1 MRDKKRIR
9 VIFFNILLV
18 LAVVAS
24 VIAYANGQ
32 SKSFEAN
39 AKSSFFNTADIMAEI
54 ASNYLKD
61 SQNTCD
67 SWANYM
73 SKTPMTMG
81 EAVTFVA
88 KSKTSE
94 NIAGHIVWED
104 TLTGFATEPSMSNA
118 ADYTVDYSGTLAD
131 IFSDDVFDG
140 DIHVTQRY
148 INPMTGAPVSAFA
161 NKVQLLDEEGNL
173 KTAILLRVVPVSYL
187 EERWTFPTEYQDA
200 RIGLIEQHGS
210 YVVKPDSRKQD
221 SFYDYVGDCNPG
233 TDREKLAETIES
245 NLQGSFYA
253 NNTQGISYFYVY
265 SHLENNQ
272 QWVLVA
278 AVPASSLTGEVTDW
292 TIPGI
297 ILVSL
302 TVILLVDMLFLW
314 RLRREEKKVQVQ
326 LQEQNSIIEGLG
338 TEYNTLLLLDLQTEE
353 CYTYRT
359 DEKLAARLPV
369 EQMENRNDYTS
380 IFAAYIKYFVH
391 EDDRERLNREIQLEY
406 LKERIPERGLYTVN
420 YKRVLGEK
428 KEYYQIS
435 FARVAAGQ
443 VREKVVIGFR
453 NVDDMLK
460 KEERQEELLRNALKQ
475 AESANQAKTAFLS
488 NMSHDIRTP
497 MNGIIGMT
505 AIAAAHID
513 DKVRVEDCLQK
524 ITAASKHLLSLIN
537 EVLDMSKIESGKVD
551 LQEEAF
557 HFSDLID
564 NLLAMT
570 KPQLEEHKHELSVN
584 IIDIEHEKVI
594 GDSLRI
600 QQAFM
605 NLMGNAIK
613 YTPDGGKIRLCIS
626 EKPTNQQKVGCYE
639 IIFEDNGM
647 GMSPEYL
654 DKIFEPFSR
663 AEDTRINKIQG
674 TGLGMPITRNIVR
687 MMGGDIEV
695 ESELG
700 KGSRFTVT
708 IFLKLQS
715 EEENADYEAFADLPV
730 LVADDDAVACE
741 STCVLLNNLGMK
753 STGVL
758 TGREAVEAAVLA
770 HKEQRDF
777 FAVILDWKM
786 PEMDGIQTTR
796 EIRRAVGTDVPI
808 IIISAFDWSGIEQEA
823 LAAGANAFISKPL
836 FKSRLVTLFGNLIGI
851 EPKKAEKIP
860 LLEFTEIDLTGKRIL
875 LVEDNELNA
884 EIARELLEMTH
895 VEVEHAENGLA
906 AVEMIENAEP
916 DYYDLVLMDIQM
928 PKMNGYE
935 ATRVIRAMDKQ
946 WTRRLPIIAMTANA
960 FAEDVQAAKGAG
972 MNEHIAKPLDL
983 NALARVVTK
992 WILKEA

>member
-1 MRDKKRIR
+1 MKRIKI
-9 VIFFNILLV
+9 VILNILIIWV
-18 LAVVAS
+18 VVAS
-24 VIAYANGQ
+24 VIAYAGGQ
-32 SKSFEAN
+32 KRSFEAN
-39 AKSSFFNTADIMAEI
+39 AKSNFANTAEIMAEI
-54 ASNYLKD
+54 ASNYLAD
-61 SQNTCD
+61 SQKTCD
-67 SWANYM
+67 SWANYIN
-73 SKTPMTMG
+73 KTPMTME
-81 EAVTFVA
+81 EAVRFVNKA
-88 KSKTSE
+88 RTSE
-94 NIAGHIVWED
+94 DISGHIIWTDSLKGYSTDSSV
-104 TLTGFATEPSMSNA
+104 FRAH
-118 ADYTVDYSGTLAD
+118 DYAVDYSEKLSD
-131 IFSDDVFDG
+131 IFAGIIYSEE
-140 DIHVTQRY
+140 IHITERY
-148 INPMTGAPVSAFA
+148 TNPMTGEYVVAFGS
-161 NKVQLLDEEGNL
+161 KVQLLDDRGEQ
-173 KTAILLRVVPVSYL
+173 KDAMLLRVVPVAYL
-187 EERWTFPTEYQDA
+187 EDRWTFPTEYEESSVA
-200 RIGLIEQHGS
+200 LIEQHGS
-210 YVVKPDSRKQD
+210 YVVKPDAMENK
-221 SFYDYVGDCNPG
+221 SFYHYVAAYN
-233 TDREKLAETIES
+233 RETVDQQKLEETIHA
-245 NLQGSFYA
+245 NNQGSFYA
-253 NNTQGISYFYVY
+253 NDAKGINHFYVY
-265 SHLENNQ
+265 CHLQNNP
-272 QWVLVA
+272 QWVLVSAIPA
-278 AVPASSLTGEVTDW
+278 ASLTGEVTDW

-297 ILVSL
+297 ILL
-302 TVILLVDMLFLW
+302 ALALILLIDMHFFW
-314 RLRREEKKVQVQ
+314 GLRKGEQRIQAQ

-338 TEYNTLLLLDLQTEE
+338 SEYNTLLLLDLETEE

-359 DEKLAARLPV
+359 DEKMAVKLPI
-369 EQMENRNDYTS
+369 EELDSQNSYYS
-380 IFAAYIKYFVH
+380 IFDTYIERFVH
-391 EDDRERLNREIQLEY
+391 EDDRERLHSEMRLEH
-406 LKERIPERGLYTVN
+406 LDECIPAHGIHTVN
-420 YKRVLGEK
+420 YRRILAGK

-435 FARVAAGQ
+435 FARVASGQ
-443 VREKVVIGFR
+443 EKEKIVIGFR

-460 KEERQEELLRNALKQ
+460 KEERQEELLRDALKQ
-475 AESANQAKTAFLS
+475 AEVANQAKTAFLS

-513 DKVRVEDCLQK
+513 DKVRVEKCLQK

-537 EVLDMSKIESGKVD
+537 EVLDMSKIESGKID

-557 HFSDLID
+557 NFSELID
-564 NLLAMT
+564 NLLTMT
-570 KPQLEEHKHELSVN
+570 KPQIEEHEHDLSVN

-600 QQAFM
+600 QQAFV

-613 YTPDGGKIRLCIS
+613 YTPNGGKIRVSIS

-654 DKIFEPFSR
+654 EKLFEPFSR
-663 AEDTRINKIQG
+663 AEDSRINKIQG

-687 MMGGDIEV
+687 MMGGDIKV

-715 EEENADYEAFADLPV
+715 EEVAEYKEFADLPV

-741 STCVLLNNLGMK
+741 SACVMLDNLGMK

-758 TGREAVEAAVLA
+758 TGKEAVEATVLA
-770 HKEQRDF
+770 HQNENDF

-796 EIRRAVGTDVPI
+796 EIRKAVGEDVPI
-808 IIISAFDWSGIEQEA
+808 IIISAYDWSNIEQEA

-836 FKSRLVTLFGNLIGI
+836 FRSRLVTLFGDLIGV
-851 EPKKAEKIP
+851 EEKKAEKVP
-860 LLEFTEIDLTGKRIL
+860 LLDFAKMDLSGKRIL

-884 EIARELLEMTH
+884 EIAKEILGMTH
-895 VEVEHAENGLA
+895 VSVEHAEDGLA
-906 AVEMIENAEP
+906 AVEMIEHAEP
-916 DYYDLVLMDIQM
+916 AYYDLVLMDIQM

-946 WTRRLPIIAMTANA
+946 WTRKLPIIAMTANA

-983 NALARVVTK
+983 NALAKVIAK
-992 WILKEA
+992 WI

>member
-1 MRDKKRIR
+1 MRDKKRVRI
-9 VIFFNILLV
+9 VFLNILIV
-18 LAVVAS
+18 LGVVVS

-32 SKSFEAN
+32 ARSVEAN
-39 AKSSFFNTADIMAEI
+39 AKSSFFNTADSMAEI

-73 SKTPMTMG
+73 SKTPMTMA

-94 NIAGHIVWED
+94 NIAGHILWED
-104 TLTGFATEPSMSNA
+104 TLTGFSTEPSLSDA
-118 ADYTVDYSGTLAD
+118 ADYTVDYSGSLAE
-131 IFSDDVFDG
+131 IFSDDLFDG

-148 INPMTGAPVSAFA
+148 INPMTGAPVSAFL
-161 NKVQLLDEEGNL
+161 NEVQLLDEEGNP
-173 KTAILLRVVPVSYL
+173 KPAILLRVVPVSYL
-187 EERWTFPTEYQDA
+187 EERWTFPTEYKEA
-200 RIGLIEQHGS
+200 RVGLIEKYGA
-210 YVVKPDSRKQD
+210 YVVKPDSRTQD
-221 SFYDYVGDCNPG
+221 SFYDYVIDCNPG
-233 TDREKLAETIES
+233 TDRRELAEKIES
-245 NLQGSFYA
+245 NRQGSFYA
-253 NNTQGISYFYVY
+253 DNTQGNSYFYVY
-265 SHLENNQ
+265 SHLENNP

-297 ILVSL
+297 ILVAL
-302 TVILLVDMLFLW
+302 AFILLVDMLFFW
-314 RLRREEKKVQVQ
+314 RLRKEEKKVQVQ

-338 TEYNTLLLLDLQTEE
+338 TEYNTLLLLDLKTEE

-359 DEKLAARLPV
+359 DEKLAVRLPV
-369 EQMENRNDYTS
+369 RQPESLHKYSD
-380 IFAAYIKYFVH
+380 IFSAYIEHFVH
-391 EDDRERLNREIQLEY
+391 EDDRERLRGEIRLEN
-406 LKERIPERGLYTVN
+406 LKKCIPEHGLCTVN
-420 YKRVLGEK
+420 YRRVLGEK

-435 FARVAAGQ
+435 FARVASGQ
-443 VREKVVIGFR
+443 EKERAVIGFR

-460 KEERQEELLRNALKQ
+460 KEERQEELLRDALRQ
-475 AESANQAKTAFLS
+475 AEVANQAKTAFLS

-513 DKVRVEDCLQK
+513 DKARVEDCLQK
-524 ITAASKHLLSLIN
+524 ITNASKHLLSLIN

-557 HFSDLID
+557 NFSDLID

-570 KPQLEEHKHELSVN
+570 KPQIEEHRHEISVN

-600 QQAFM
+600 QQAFV

-613 YTPDGGKIRLCIS
+613 YTPDGGKIRLSIS

-647 GMSPEYL
+647 GMSPEYME
-654 DKIFEPFSR
+654 KIFEPFSR
-663 AEDTRINKIQG
+663 AEDSRINKIQG

-687 MMGGDIEV
+687 MMGGDIRV

-715 EEENADYEAFADLPV
+715 EEETADYEAFADLPV

-741 STCVLLNNLGMK
+741 STCVLLDNLGMK

-758 TGREAVEAAVLA
+758 TGREAVEATVLA

-796 EIRRAVGTDVPI
+796 EIRRAVGADVPI

-836 FKSRLVTLFGNLIGI
+836 FKSRLVTLFGDLIGI
-851 EPKKAEKIP
+851 EPKQTEKIP
-860 LLEFTEIDLTGKRIL
+860 LLDFTELDLTGKRIL

-884 EIARELLEMTH
+884 EIAKEILEMTH

-906 AVEMIENAEP
+906 AVEMVEAAEP

-983 NALARVVTK
+983 NALAGVITK
-992 WILKEA
+992 WMLKKD